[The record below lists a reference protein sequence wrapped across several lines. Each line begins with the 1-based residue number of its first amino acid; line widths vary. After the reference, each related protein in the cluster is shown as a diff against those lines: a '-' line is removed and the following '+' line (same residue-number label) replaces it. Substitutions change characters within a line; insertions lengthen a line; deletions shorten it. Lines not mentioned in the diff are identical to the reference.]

1 LKRKWNQRFFDSE
14 NFQITESEGSLIPRF
29 SKNQN
34 LSSLNISSTQQS
46 KNQLMSTEKKC
57 AWSFHPSIG
66 KLECCQYATPV
77 LNKEP
82 KENPLRME
90 SAPTLLLP

>member
-1 LKRKWNQRFFDSE
+1 
-14 NFQITESEGSLIPRF
+14 LIPRF

-34 LSSLNISSTQQS
+34 LASLNISSTQQS
-46 KNQLMSTEKKC
+46 KNQLISTGKKC

-77 LNKEP
+77 LSKEP
-82 KENPLRME
+82 KENALRKE